1 MSTRQFIGIAAAVL
15 MLAGCRSNG
24 TLLPNVS
31 GKAGEIIVAMDRNE
45 WDGNLGSATRD
56 LLAAEY
62 PFLPLASDILF
73 RRTVHDVRSRQAQHN
88 P

>member
-45 WDGNLGSATRD
+45 
-56 LLAAEY
+56 
-62 PFLPLASDILF
+62 
-73 RRTVHDVRSRQAQHN
+73 
-88 P
+88 